1 MATIPIGARAAVH
14 SNPLIFKDSFQQ
26 AQGLLWDAYK
36 QKPGH
41 RLPTGRK
48 IMNRRKPHLLT
59 LLIAAAAL
67 SVVAFAGIGV
77 AAITGHV
84 SMNPMGPNPL
94 AGLLGK
100 PKAKVAATA
109 TRPKPK
115 ATRPVAEGARPIDF
129 RPGSRVRGKRT
140 KCNDCGIVDSIR
152 AREVESS
159 GILAS
164 DFRGDAADN
173 GRSYGTRSPDVTYAA
188 LTRATDARVEV
199 NFVVTVRME
208 DGTVRTI
215 HENQR
220 PPFSIGERVRLVN
233 GSVLPQG

>member
-1 MATIPIGARAAVH
+1 M
-14 SNPLIFKDSFQQ
+14 S
-26 AQGLLWDAYK
+26 
-36 QKPGH
+36 
-41 RLPTGRK
+41 
-48 IMNRRKPHLLT
+48 RRKPHLLT
-59 LLIAAAAL
+59 LLITAAAV

-77 AAITGHV
+77 AAITGHI
-84 SMNPMGPNPL
+84 SMNPMGLNPL

-100 PKAKVAATA
+100 PKTAKVAATA
-109 TRPKPK
+109 AKPKPK
-115 ATRPVAEGARPIDF
+115 ASRPAAGGTRPIDF
-129 RPGSRVRGKRT
+129 RPGSRVRGNRT

-159 GILAS
+159 GMLAS
-164 DFRGDAADN
+164 DFRSDAADN
-173 GRSYGTRSPDVTYAA
+173 GRSYGMRSPEVTYAA

-233 GSVLPQG
+233 GAVLPQG